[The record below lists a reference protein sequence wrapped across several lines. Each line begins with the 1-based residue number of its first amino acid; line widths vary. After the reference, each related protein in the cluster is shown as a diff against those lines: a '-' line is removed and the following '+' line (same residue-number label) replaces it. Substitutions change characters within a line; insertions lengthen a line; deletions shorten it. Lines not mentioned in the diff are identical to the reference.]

1 MNKEELT
8 KLTVKELDQMCKEK
22 DLPRY
27 KGKTHLNKTEMINN
41 LLGTVEEEKVED
53 QQEVVLAKET
63 STDKK
68 QYVENAEAGTIIA
81 FRDKKGRTRSG
92 KIFENNKE
100 KETITVEL
108 RSGRKFYITYPDVIW
123 VTSEDNKR
131 WPKDVLKLLKESQQE
146 IEQEYNKRN
155 MISDGTL
162 SYLKKKMMGVK

>member
-27 KGKTHLNKTEMINN
+27 KGKTHLNKAEMINN
-41 LLGTVEEEKVED
+41 LLGTVEEKLED
-53 QQEVVLAKET
+53 QQDVILAKET

-68 QYVENAEAGTIIA
+68 QYVESAEVGTIIA

-92 KIFENNKE
+92 KISENNKE
-100 KETITVEL
+100 KESLTVEL
-108 RSGRKFYITYPDVIW
+108 RSGRKFFIAYADVLW

-131 WPKDVLKLLKESQQE
+131 WPKEILKLLKESQRE
-146 IEQEYNKRN
+146 IEAEYEKRN
-155 MISDGTL
+155 TISDGAL
-162 SYLKKKMMGVK
+162 AFLKRKLGAK